1 MADQS
6 TLAPWVGGSAAGL
19 LLAALLVVQWEGYSA
34 TPYRDA
40 VGVLTVCYGHTG
52 AVQPQRTYT
61 QAECAGMLASDLGEA
76 WRTVQRCID
85 APMTDYQAA
94 ALVSFAYNVGPG
106 GRGVKDGLCWLKSG
120 AQPRIRAYANQ
131 GRWDL
136 ACAQLPHWTLA
147 GGRPMRGL
155 QRRRAAEQALCEGQS

>member
-1 MADQS
+1 MADQT
-6 TLAPWVGGSAAGL
+6 TLAPVVGGSAVGL

-52 AVQPQRTYT
+52 AVQPRQRYT
-61 QAECAGMLASDLGEA
+61 QAECARMLASDLGEA
-76 WRTVQRCID
+76 WRTVQRCIN
-85 APMTDYQAA
+85 APMADHQAA

-106 GRGVKDGLCWLKSG
+106 APGVKDGLCWLKSG
-120 AQPRIRAYANQ
+120 AQPRIRVLANQ

-147 GGRPMRGL
+147 GGRKLRGL
-155 QRRRAAEQALCEGQS
+155 ERRRQAEQALCEGRT